1 MKPDYNEYNEF
12 FSETEDGSV
21 RPENW
26 LLAPIRVD
34 AVRADAVQA
43 DAIRLIPFS
52 DAKLKIASYRCS
64 RKLLSKVQSR
74 LTVPTIRAN
83 WEKELLLICKQVVCR
98 AKEIT
103 SHRSLIWN

>member
-26 LLAPIRVD
+26 LLAPIRVDAVQAD

-74 LTVPTIRAN
+74 LTVPTMRAN
-83 WEKELLLICKQVVCR
+83 
-98 AKEIT
+98 
-103 SHRSLIWN
+103 